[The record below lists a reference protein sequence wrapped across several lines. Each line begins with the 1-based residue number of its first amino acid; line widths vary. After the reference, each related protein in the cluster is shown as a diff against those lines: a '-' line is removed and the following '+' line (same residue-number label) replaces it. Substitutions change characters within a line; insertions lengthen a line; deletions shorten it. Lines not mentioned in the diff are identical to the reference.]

1 MSQLNAQD
9 VSIQVQSSRSSPLLQ
24 NKTIMPTANTQYITA
39 SSGYDGLSQVTVQ
52 GDSNL
57 ISSNIKSGISIF
69 GVSGSLSSADF
80 VGLWVV
86 QIGSRTINLS
96 ITNPFGKNFN
106 PRLIFALHIECQK
119 RRQNN
124 SLQKQILLAKS
135 YSDNVVGYPAST
147 WSGEATYYGT
157 DTISANLVNPEYIV
171 TTTDSTITFTCDN
184 NNDIGQ
190 NTVYTTSANYSIMLL
205 VRSTFY

>member
-1 MSQLNAQD
+1 M
-9 VSIQVQSSRSSPLLQ
+9 
-24 NKTIMPTANTQYITA
+24 
-39 SSGYDGLSQVTVQ
+39 
-52 GDSNL
+52 

-124 SLQKQILLAKS
+124 SL
-135 YSDNVVGYPAST
+135 
-147 WSGEATYYGT
+147 
-157 DTISANLVNPEYIV
+157 
-171 TTTDSTITFTCDN
+171 
-184 NNDIGQ
+184 
-190 NTVYTTSANYSIMLL
+190 
-205 VRSTFY
+205 